1 MLIKLSTVFK
11 MVLQNG
17 HAVSF
22 HEMRLTGLKTSP
34 HLNLS
39 KISLQTAATMFVHH
53 KMESCRLIT
62 EKFNVSLVN

>member
-1 MLIKLSTVFK
+1 MLIKFSTMSK

-22 HEMRLTGLKTSP
+22 HEMRLKGLKTSP

-39 KISLQTAATMFVHH
+39 KIALQTAATMFVHH
-53 KMESCRLIT
+53 KMEIYRLIT
-62 EKFNVSLVN
+62 EMFNVSLVN